1 MSAFMDGYKA
11 ALEDMQQ
18 ALLEVPCRC
27 TLREPDWECLIYRRD
42 VTVIVEGA
50 LNGCPCEPP

>member
-11 ALEDMQQ
+11 ALEDLEQ

-27 TLREPDWECLIYRRD
+27 TLREAAWECLIYRRD
-42 VTVIVEGA
+42 VTVLVEGG
-50 LNGCPCEPP
+50 LRGCPCEPP